1 MKNKFIPYN
10 AGLIP
15 DSKIK
20 IDFAYYND
28 KECKLDK
35 MSKVGLVKK
44 ILKFIKQ
51 VGQCQD
57 SSELFRLLKAQNS
70 QDMSS
75 SRFQKMV
82 PEGLKVYE
90 IWHGKNTSERVLYT
104 ITGSN
109 FYPVLFLQNHPS

>member
-1 MKNKFIPYN
+1 MKNKYIPYS
-10 AGLIP
+10 ASIIP

-28 KECKLDK
+28 KECELEK
-35 MSKVGLVKK
+35 MSKVGLVRK

-57 SSELFRLLKAQNS
+57 GSELLRLLKAQNS
-70 QDMSS
+70 YDMST

-90 IWHGKNTSERVLYT
+90 IWHSKHTSERVFYT
-104 ITGSN
+104 MTGSN
-109 FYPVLFLQNHPS
+109 FYPVLFLQNHP